1 MAKLLVM
8 GGNGFIGTEVCQVAT
23 AAGHE
28 VVGVGRRG
36 RPEVREAWADR
47 VRWVAADV
55 FRPAAWMRHLRGCD
69 AVVHCI
75 GIVRERPERGVTFER
90 VNGDAAVLAA
100 EAAER
105 TGVGA
110 FVFLSAVEKPPLLDP
125 AYLAAKRRA
134 ERAVLGCSLRG
145 VVLRPG
151 LVYGRGRIVSA
162 PAAALLRAVGLI
174 PVLGAKARLARPV
187 PVERLAR
194 AAVRAALDSRFAG
207 ILGPA
212 AIDALGGK
220 ERQSGRGPV
229 GVPARDHVRGTM
241 E

>member
-1 MAKLLVM
+1 MAKLLVT
-8 GGNGFIGTEVCQVAT
+8 GGNGFIGTEVCRVA
-23 AAGHE
+23 AMEGHE

-36 RPEVREAWADR
+36 RPGVREAWADR
-47 VRWVAADV
+47 VHWVAADV

-75 GIVRERPERGVTFER
+75 GVVRERPERGVTFER
-90 VNGDAAVLAA
+90 VNGNAAVLAA
-100 EAAER
+100 DAAER
-105 TGVGA
+105 TGVGT

-134 ERAVLGCSLRG
+134 ERAVLECSFRG

-151 LVYGRGRIVSA
+151 LVYGRGRRVSV
-162 PAAALLRAVGLI
+162 PVAALLRAVALV

-194 AAVRAALDSRFAG
+194 AAVRSALDLRVAG

-212 AIDALGGK
+212 AIEGLGGV
-220 ERQSGRGPV
+220 ERKGAGGSAGEGNSRGL
-229 GVPARDHVRGTM
+229 G